1 MLRFRPALHTL
12 AAALVF
18 SVVSPVSSKEL
29 PKVLFQCD
37 FEQHPSIC
45 KALVEALKSK
55 APELDLTVTEV
66 SDPSATEMAN
76 HFSGLTLRYHEQ
88 SRAKDRLSGQL
99 VWQDQE
105 GQPVDGPLLELSIMD
120 SNLEGQN
127 LTPFAHALI
136 EVSDLPI

>member
-1 MLRFRPALHTL
+1 MLRFIPVLHPL

-55 APELDLTVTEV
+55 TPELDLTLADISAPSGTEIA
-66 SDPSATEMAN
+66 D
-76 HFSGLTLRYHEQ
+76 HFSGLTLRYLEQ
-88 SRAKDRLSGQL
+88 SRTKDRLSGQL

-105 GQPVDGPLLELSIMD
+105 GQRVDGPLLELSIMD
-120 SNLEGQN
+120 SKLEGHN